1 MVVMISRR
9 QAAAAAVLMWAGG
22 CQSAAPQGAGV
33 AVRTEQPAVVQQP
46 EWPPTVAPHNQP
58 PDEIVR
64 QTKILTDPRTYAAET
79 AMTPS
84 PQIAEPNP
92 VAGPKMYYPRS
103 NRGQSSDQVS
113 FRAPPDPVPA
123 GNSPDTDVHPH
134 QHVRTDPADADP
146 NQSARNAA
154 LKQAIDASPA
164 GDPPNVPESADA
176 AGPASTSPPAAADT
190 GDALEQRLR
199 QQAQGRPRDPLAQLD
214 WELFCMLKGNR
225 TGGFAAVAFLP
236 DRDRELVSSLVD
248 GIGNFRAFLRSDSD
262 PMFSKEIGPL
272 LEMADRL
279 RSQANL
285 DIPVIA
291 LCKKVDAF
299 GQYQPIDGEH
309 LPYGRENQAIVY
321 CEVENFVPRLD
332 DKQLWETRLTQH
344 AVLYSGSGAEVWS
357 DEVKPVSDIC
367 RNRRRD
373 FFLYDVVKLPPTLPP
388 GEYTLK
394 VTVEDQNANKF
405 ADNATLIGI
414 VAPVK
419 QNRDRTAVGPLW
431 PMPADATAGG
441 TQYEPVTG
449 Q

>member
-1 MVVMISRR
+1 MKTMSGVKDDSGRNAPEPWKVVMISRR
-9 QAAAAAVLMWAGG
+9 HAAAAAVLIFAGG
-22 CQSAAPQGAGV
+22 CQSAAPQGA
-33 AVRTEQPAVVQQP
+33 ADRADRAAIQQP
-46 EWPPTVAPHNQP
+46 EWPPVVAAHNQP

-64 QTKILTDPRTYAAET
+64 QARLLAA
-79 AMTPS
+79 ARPAG
-84 PQIAEPNP
+84 PAEPAFGSTP
-92 VAGPKMYYPRS
+92 GPAVTEPPMYYHPR
-103 NRGQSSDQVS
+103 NQIQSSEEVKFS
-113 FRAPPDPVPA
+113 SPAARAQVPA
-123 GNSPDTDVHPH
+123 PVSS
-134 QHVRTDPADADP
+134 RTDPVYTDP
-146 NQSARNAA
+146 NQAARTASLRDVIA
-154 LKQAIDASPA
+154 SSPA
-164 GDPPNVPESADA
+164 GDPPNVPESNDHLTPA
-176 AGPASTSPPAAADT
+176 PASTPEVS

-199 QQAQGRPRDPLAQLD
+199 QQAHDRPRDPLAQLD
-214 WELFCMLKGNR
+214 WGLFCMLKGNS

-236 DRDRELVSSLVD
+236 DRDRELVSSLID
-248 GIGNFRAFLRSDSD
+248 GIGNFRSFLRSDSD

-272 LEMADRL
+272 LDMADRL

-309 LPYGRENQAIVY
+309 LPYGRATEAIVY

-332 DKQLWETRLTQH
+332 EKQLWETRLTQH
-344 AVLYSGSGAEVWS
+344 AVLYSASGAEVWS
-357 DEVKPVSDIC
+357 DEVKTVADVC

-373 FFLYDVVKLPPTLPP
+373 FFIYDVVKLPPTLPP

-419 QNRDRTAVGPLW
+419 PTRDRTVGPLW
-431 PMPADATAGG
+431 PMPDSTAG
-441 TQYEPVTG
+441 TQYETPAG